1 MQTGTS
7 VLIDPV
13 TDLQECHRGPTMTG
27 VRPDENMP
35 MRPMMQMTFG
45 LAEEL
50 LAPED
55 LRHNKLK
62 EADRAVHDW
71 YRFVLSY
78 PPHLVRMYFS
88 RFGLEKGHLVLD
100 PFCGTGT
107 TLVEAKKNGI
117 RSYGIE
123 ANPMACF
130 ASGVKTNW
138 SVEPDELV
146 KHANAICRRARRVL
160 EDWNGQLKT
169 LPPEEEKLL
178 LSHSICPVPL
188 HKCLILRE
196 EILKSSDSAAR
207 DIERLAL
214 AYVSVFVASN
224 LKFGPEVGVG
234 VKRKMDAPVFEGWLD
249 KINEIASDI
258 RQFASLTAVASKCTL
273 GDARKIPDDL
283 APASVDGV
291 ITSPPYPNE
300 KDYTRTTRLESV
312 LLGFIHSK
320 EELRAFKQS
329 LIRSN
334 TRNVYRGDDD
344 DLEIM
349 QHAKIAAI
357 ADEIERRRI
366 ALNKDSGF
374 ERLYHRVAKL
384 YFGGM
389 KRHFEQ
395 VKRVLKPG
403 AKLAYVVGD
412 QASYLQVLI
421 RTGEL
426 LADVAHETGYE
437 VLSLDLFRTRLST
450 TTGEQLREEV
460 LVLEWPGEKRM
471 PQKKDPNR
479 YDQLI
484 EQVFF
489 RNYTEGA
496 VEVHFQ
502 REEFAAIAK
511 ELGVALPLNLGDII
525 YSYRYRNRLPQR
537 IRELLASDEE
547 WLIRSEGRGR
557 YVFAKSA
564 FHAISPNPRLSRVK
578 VLDATPEIVRR
589 YALNDEQA
597 LLAILRYNRLVDVF
611 TGAACYSL
619 QSHLRTSV
627 EGIGQV
633 ETDEVYIGVSKTGE
647 QFIFPLQAKG
657 ARDKVGIIQLEQDF
671 ALCESK
677 FPTLT
682 CRPLAAQFIDEDL
695 IALFEFERS
704 EGAIT
709 IKDEKHYR
717 IVPNKDLSDDEI
729 ASYRS

>member
-1 MQTGTS
+1 
-7 VLIDPV
+7 
-13 TDLQECHRGPTMTG
+13 MT
-27 VRPDENMP
+27 
-35 MRPMMQMTFG
+35 QLTFA
-45 LAEEL
+45 LPEEL

-62 EADRAVHDW
+62 DADRAFHDW

-78 PPHLVRMYFS
+78 PPHLVRDYFS
-88 RFGLEKGHLVLD
+88 RFELKRDHLVLD

-117 RSYGIE
+117 QSSGIE
-123 ANPMACF
+123 ANPMAYF
-130 ASGVKTNW
+130 ASRVKTHW
-138 SVEPDELV
+138 CVEPDELV
-146 KHANAICRRARRVL
+146 KHASIICRRAWRAL
-160 EDWNGQLKT
+160 NNWNGPLGT
-169 LPPEEEKLL
+169 LTSEEERLL
-178 LSHSICPVPL
+178 LTHSINPRPL

-196 EILKSSDSAAR
+196 EILRSPNSPIR
-207 DIERLAL
+207 DIELLAL
-214 AYVSVFVASN
+214 AFVSVFIASN
-224 LKFGPEVGVG
+224 LKFGPEVGVSA
-234 VKRKMDAPVFEGWLD
+234 KRKMDAPVFESWLN
-249 KINEIASDI
+249 KTNEMAFDL
-258 RQFASLTAVASKCTL
+258 RQSASLAAVTSRCTC
-273 GDARKIPDDL
+273 GDARQMPADL
-283 APASVDGV
+283 APGSVDAV

-312 LLGFIHSK
+312 LLGFIRSK
-320 EELRAFKQS
+320 EQLRAFKQS

-344 DLEIM
+344 DIEIT
-349 QHAKIAAI
+349 QHTKITAI

-374 ERLYHRVAKL
+374 ERLYHRVTKL

-395 VKRVLKPG
+395 IKRVLKPG
-403 AKLAYVVGD
+403 ARLAYVVGD
-412 QASYLQVLI
+412 QASYLQVMI

-426 LADVAHETGYE
+426 LADIAHEAGYN

-460 LVLEWPGEKRM
+460 LVLEWPGEKKM
-471 PQKKDPNR
+471 PQEKDPSR

-484 EQVFF
+484 ERVFF
-489 RNYTEGA
+489 AHYAEGA
-496 VEVHFQ
+496 TEVRFD
-502 REEFAAIAK
+502 REEFAMMAK
-511 ELGVALPLNLGDII
+511 DLDVALPKNLGDII
-525 YSYRYRNRLPQR
+525 YSYRYRKKLPAS
-537 IRELLASDEE
+537 IRELLAADEE
-547 WLIRSEGRGR
+547 WLIRSEGPGK
-557 YVFAKSA
+557 YVFAKGVT
-564 FHAISPNPRLSRVK
+564 HAIAPNPRLSRVK
-578 VLDATPEIVRR
+578 VLDATPEIIRR

-597 LLAILRYNRLVDVF
+597 LLAILRYNRLVDTF
-611 TGAACYSL
+611 TGTTCYSL

-627 EGIGQV
+627 QGIGQV
-633 ETDEVYIGVSKTGE
+633 ETDELYIGVSKTGE

-682 CRPLAAQFIDEDL
+682 CRPLAAQFMHDDL

-704 EGAIT
+704 EDKIC

-717 IVPNKDLSDDEI
+717 LVPNKDLTDDELV
-729 ASYRS
+729 SYRS